1 MQSFLLP
8 KADEKNIVKYV
19 CSRTTGVDKVRDETR
34 NVEYSFEMNI
44 LCDRLKETKA
54 KLDIYYK
61 DPKTANQFN
70 RVLRMFDHFKDIK
83 KRFEKEHNGQ
93 YVTNAWVKFWE
104 LVSFFDLIPREEYD
118 NTKSFNVFCN
128 ACLPGSDVLA
138 INHYIHSKTKIENFT
153 WKASSLLDTR
163 DKTIPLSDDY
173 SLYKNYPHN
182 WISDGVI
189 NNGDVLPIK
198 NQLDIEEKIGESID
212 LFTSDLGFDVS
223 DDYNNQETQHAHCNL
238 GQIIS
243 GLITLRNGG
252 SMVIKLY
259 TFFTPFTMSL
269 LTLVSSMF
277 CETYISKPSSSK
289 KANSEIYLVGKGFTH
304 FNLDIKSYLLN
315 RLENF
320 SMDPL
325 IESHCIEN
333 WKDFKSSFSNA
344 ARIIYNTQI
353 NYLNEA
359 LSIYKEFGTNTN
371 KAKYSVIKFSDET
384 KIIANW
390 INQHPIRYLKNS
402 QKLLLSGWGKK
413 DNRLKLEPI
422 KKLVSI
428 SQKGN
433 QYIES
438 ICMTSTTTDEEPK
451 HKFKETKK
459 LLKIKRVIIREYEE
473 SSDGESSDGES
484 SDGGSGEEGSGD
496 GGSGEEGSGDGGS
509 GEGESGEGES
519 GEEGSGDGESGEG
532 SGDGGSGD
540 GESGDGGK
548 NKKE

>member
-8 KADEKNIVKYV
+8 KASEKNIVKCV
-19 CSRTTGVDKVRDETR
+19 CSRITSLDKPKDETR
-34 NVEYSFEMNI
+34 NVVEYSLEMDI
-44 LCDRLKETKA
+44 LCDRLKQTKA

-61 DPKTANQFN
+61 EPKTANQFN

-83 KRFEKEHNGQ
+83 KRFGREYNGQ

-104 LVSFFDLIPREEYD
+104 LVSFFDLIPQGEYD

-138 INHYIHSKTKIENFT
+138 INHYIYSKTKITNFT

-163 DKTIPLSDDY
+163 DKIVPLSDDY
-173 SLYKNYPHN
+173 SLYKNYPQN
-182 WISDGVI
+182 WISDGVK

-223 DDYNNQETQHAHCNL
+223 DDFNNQETQHAHCNL

-243 GLITLRNGG
+243 GLLTLRKEG

-269 LTLVSSMF
+269 MTLVSSMF
-277 CETYISKPSSSK
+277 RETYISKPSSSK
-289 KANSEIYLVGKGFTH
+289 KANSEVYLVGRGFTYL
-304 FNLDIKSYLLN
+304 NLEIKSYLLN

-325 IESHCIEN
+325 IESSSIEN

-353 NYLNEA
+353 NYLNQA
-359 LSIYKEFGTNTN
+359 LFIYKKCGTNSN
-371 KAKYSVIKFSDET
+371 KAKHNVIKFSDE
-384 KIIANW
+384 KRIIANW
-390 INQHPIRYLKNS
+390 IHQHQICYLKNS
-402 QKLLLSGWGKK
+402 QKLLLSGYSEKNDLVKLSPIMVDKNLKCK
-413 DNRLKLEPI
+413 DN
-422 KKLVSI
+422 
-428 SQKGN
+428 
-433 QYIES
+433 
-438 ICMTSTTTDEEPK
+438 
-451 HKFKETKK
+451 KEKEKK
-459 LLKIKRVIIREYEE
+459 LLRSKIKKVIVIREYQTS
-473 SSDGESSDGES
+473 SSDECD
-484 SDGGSGEEGSGD
+484 
-496 GGSGEEGSGDGGS
+496 
-509 GEGESGEGES
+509 
-519 GEEGSGDGESGEG
+519 
-532 SGDGGSGD
+532 
-540 GESGDGGK
+540 
-548 NKKE
+548 N